1 MARVDFY
8 VLERVDERARL
19 MLACR
24 LAEKAYRLDN
34 RVYVHTQNRADAEHL
49 DELLWTFRDGSF
61 VPHALLGD
69 ADMAE
74 SPIMIGSETDSV
86 TPCDLLINLC
96 DEIPE
101 FAASFPRVAEIVT
114 KDERCRTLS
123 RKRFVAYRDD
133 GHTIE
138 THKL

>member
-1 MARVDFY
+1 MF
-8 VLERVDERARL
+8 
-19 MLACR
+19 ACR
-24 LAEKAYRLDN
+24 LAEKACRLDN

-49 DELLWTFRDGSF
+49 DQLLWTFRDGSF

-74 SPIMIGSETDSV
+74 SPIMIGSETDNV

-114 KDERCRTLS
+114 NDDRCRTLS

>member
-1 MARVDFY
+1 
-8 VLERVDERARL
+8 
-19 MLACR
+19 
-24 LAEKAYRLDN
+24 
-34 RVYVHTQNRADAEHL
+34 
-49 DELLWTFRDGSF
+49 
-61 VPHALLGD
+61 
-69 ADMAE
+69 MAE
-74 SPIMIGSETDSV
+74 SPIMIGSDTDSV

-114 KDERCRTLS
+114 KDDRCRTLS
-123 RKRFVAYRDD
+123 RKRFAAYRDD